1 MLKSLTHKMASSRSS
16 KIHSC
21 PQAWI
26 LLGLFD
32 LNTSYDGINYDDINY
47 IEINYDR
54 INYVNI
60 IFN

>member
-1 MLKSLTHKMASSRSS
+1 MASSRSS